1 MSFEYRSC
9 RSEAVIVAAVMFA
22 AMAILA
28 FGAIETEAADG
39 ETIEYV
45 EGGGDYAIVY
55 DSPSL
60 DGAQGSMFHAT
71 VTDSTGNSF
80 LDDGTGGTYFAEIK
94 GSCVLTLTKG
104 LEDGLY
110 QVKIWTDQ
118 ATLYEGPIIV
128 GEASLTIDLDPMT
141 VGDTATF
148 ADILAAAPVGL
159 SDHVV
164 WGSSDESVLR
174 ITETGV
180 EAVKVGKATLT
191 ATYEYIAGDIVDTVD
206 VDVTPIKVTENG
218 ASISGAQSV
227 QVGSSFVL
235 SLTVDEGAS
244 GYSVEWTAD
253 PAAAVTIVSNGD
265 GSVTVTGMQVTESVT
280 IAATINNFDG
290 STVTKTHTITVE
302 KVPVTSVEITTVEG
316 MALGVNGTTSLEYKI
331 SPENAT
337 NKEVTWS
344 SSDTSVA
351 TVSADGTITGLKEGT
366 TTITV
371 TSKDNTG
378 ATDTYSLTVEVV
390 HVDRVSLDKTT
401 LKMEVGDTETLV
413 ATVLPGTAGNKA
425 VIWSSSDS
433 DVVSVSNGVVTAKG
447 LGSSTVTVTTVDGSK
462 TATCTVV
469 VQKTQLNV
477 TFYDGNGD
485 FLKTIAV
492 AENEAIDTS
501 DLPDLSKIS
510 GTDFKT
516 WFSDEDLKSVFD
528 FSTPITSSIPV
539 YGGVYSDTNIKINK
553 NGVLSTTADGRENI
567 SGDLVIPYGVT
578 EIKNEAFKGSGITSV
593 SLPNGLKRIG
603 ESSFEGCK
611 NLTGS
616 LVIPESVN
624 KIDYCAFKNTS
635 ITSAVLKTT
644 NLMYELNGDGDYRDL
659 FKSCTELETVTL
671 SSGVDTIAMG
681 MFYGCTKLSKI
692 DISEG
697 CKYIMGNS
705 FNGCTSLERIE
716 IPSSVISISDANG
729 NPDSYAF
736 SGCIN
741 LKSIEINKPKDSI
754 EFAPWDCPNED
765 AVKWLG

>member
-1 MSFEYRSC
+1 MECRGGGIVLAVLLLISIISC
-9 RSEAVIVAAVMFA
+9 SNNPETFTVTFDTK
-22 AMAILA
+22 
-28 FGAIETEAADG
+28 GGSAIESITAVSG
-39 ETIEYV
+39 SVIEKP
-45 EGGGDYAIVY
+45 ENDPERSGY
-55 DSPSL
+55 DFKGWYL
-60 DGAQGSMFHAT
+60 D
-71 VTDSTGNSF
+71 
-80 LDDGTGGTYFAEIK
+80 EE
-94 GSCVLTLTKG
+94 C
-104 LEDGLY
+104 
-110 QVKIWTDQ
+110 
-118 ATLYEGPIIV
+118 
-128 GEASLTIDLDPMT
+128 
-141 VGDTATF
+141 
-148 ADILAAAPVGL
+148 
-159 SDHVV
+159 
-164 WGSSDESVLR
+164 
-174 ITETGV
+174 TETV
-180 EAVKVGKATLT
+180 EFP
-191 ATYEYIAGDIVDTVD
+191 Y
-206 VDVTPIKVTENG
+206 
-218 ASISGAQSV
+218 
-227 QVGSSFVL
+227 
-235 SLTVDEGAS
+235 
-244 GYSVEWTAD
+244 
-253 PAAAVTIVSNGD
+253 
-265 GSVTVTGMQVTESVT
+265 TVTGDVTFYAKWT
-280 IAATINNFDG
+280 YKYTAP
-290 STVTKTHTITVE
+290 STVSVRGVSLDRATLSLKKDETETLIATV
-302 KVPVTSVEITTVEG
+302 
-316 MALGVNGTTSLEYKI
+316 
-331 SPENAT
+331 SPSNAT
-337 NKEVTWS
+337 NKNVSWS
-344 SSDTSVA
+344 SSNEEVA
-351 TVSADGTITGLKEGT
+351 TVDNGGKVTGVKAGEAM
-366 TTITV
+366 ITV
-371 TSKDNTG
+371 T
-378 ATDTYSLTVEVV
+378 
-390 HVDRVSLDKTT
+390 
-401 LKMEVGDTETLV
+401 
-413 ATVLPGTAGNKA
+413 TA
-425 VIWSSSDS
+425 
-433 DVVSVSNGVVTAKG
+433 
-447 LGSSTVTVTTVDGSK
+447 DGSK